1 MNTDFLNAFPKRQFE
16 ANQIKK
22 FLQLWGDGPSERKKG
37 KQEGGMV
44 QERGFWILKV
54 VKWINILIHKKI
66 TIMVVYTRF
75 HEIDPNFKTF
85 LHSILNKFLKL

>member
-44 QERGFWILKV
+44 QERRVL
-54 VKWINILIHKKI
+54 
-66 TIMVVYTRF
+66 
-75 HEIDPNFKTF
+75 DPERC
-85 LHSILNKFLKL
+85 